1 MVLEPIT
8 ILLILIDG
16 CVDSDSAICFTGTGT
31 AQCKGAVDVS
41 RGGRDVMIGVY
52 YSCIYY
58 WINICVRVELR
69 SGFRLM
75 KEEI

>member
-8 ILLILIDG
+8 MLLILIDG

-31 AQCKGAVDVS
+31 AQCKGAVDVN

-52 YSCIYY
+52 Y
-58 WINICVRVELR
+58 WINVCVRVELR
-69 SGFRLM
+69 SDFRLM